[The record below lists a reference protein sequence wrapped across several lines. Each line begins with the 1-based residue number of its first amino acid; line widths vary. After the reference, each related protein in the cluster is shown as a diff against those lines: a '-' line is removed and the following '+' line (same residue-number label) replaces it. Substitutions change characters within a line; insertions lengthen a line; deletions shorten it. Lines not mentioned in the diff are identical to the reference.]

1 MASWNLANARDCE
14 EALEF
19 FFGLPDNGEDS
30 EVEADDYATTELAEL
45 GQSTVNNSVHLSED
59 EQMANST
66 EVNSVLLQ
74 EEEVIS
80 FDDECVQECQIL
92 SVNEEADDAEWDK
105 DTSYFDNLQT
115 DFSKIP
121 CTRFSSNV
129 TDKEI
134 FYFSNIFTDDIIQN
148 IVHETNRYATENVIR
163 GRKGVKEYRNS
174 KNWTETTITEI
185 KAFIG
190 CLIIMGIHKLP
201 SLSCYWKSDPYLSV
215 SAIQEVMTSKRF
227 KKLLEN
233 LHLNN
238 NSSALPRG
246 DQNHDKL
253 HKLRPLIDNLNSNIL
268 KHYDHSSF
276 LSVDESMIPFKGRSN
291 LKQYMPQKPIKRGYK
306 VWCLADSV
314 TGYILNF
321 EIYTG
326 KTTVQQTL
334 KHTLSERVVLQLS
347 SCIKNMGCL
356 LAFDNFFTT
365 KRLMTTLLKNNILSV
380 GTVRANRKGL
390 PLMMKNKD
398 KLCRGEFMFEIQK
411 HVCALKWMDNRPV
424 TVLTTAFSPKETTLV
439 QRKNK
444 DGSVANFYCP
454 TAIAEYNK
462 IMCGVDRFDQLLE
475 CYGIGLRSVK
485 WWHRIFYYLLDLAI
499 VNSYILKT
507 NNKPR
512 KEDQLTFRINLAR
525 HLISGFSSRKRRG
538 RPVFIPWKKTIVPD
552 EIRLSAVGTHFPE
565 TGTYRRCKLCSTK
578 AVEKR
583 TKFVCSSCKVPL
595 CIIECFSKF
604 HGRQ

>member
-1 MASWNLANARDCE
+1 MDAWDLANDRDCE

-19 FFGLPDNGEDS
+19 FFGLPDNEEDS
-30 EVEADDYATTELAEL
+30 EVEADDYASTELAEL
-45 GQSTVNNSVHLSED
+45 EKSTVSNTVHLSED
-59 EQMANST
+59 ERMANST
-66 EVNSVLLQ
+66 EVNSVTQ
-74 EEEVIS
+74 QDEVIS
-80 FDDECVQECQIL
+80 VDNECMQECQTL
-92 SVNEEADDAEWDK
+92 SVSEEEDGEWNK

-115 DFSKIP
+115 DFSKTP
-121 CTRFSSNV
+121 CTRFSSSS

-134 FYFSNIFTDDIIQN
+134 FYFSKIFTDDIIQD
-148 IVHETNRYATENVIR
+148 IVQETNRYATENALR
-163 GRKGVKEYRNS
+163 GRKGVKEYRHSN
-174 KNWTETTITEI
+174 NWSETTVTEM

-238 NSSALPRG
+238 NSLSLPRG
-246 DQNHDKL
+246 DLNHDKL
-253 HKLRPLIDNLNSNIL
+253 HKLRPLIDNLNSNIF

-291 LKQYMPQKPIKRGYK
+291 MKQYMPQKPVKRGYK
-306 VWCLADSV
+306 VWCLADAL
-314 TGYILNF
+314 TGYVLNY

-326 KTTVQQTL
+326 KTIVQQNL

-365 KRLMTTLLKNNILSV
+365 KRLMTTLLKDNILSV
-380 GTVRANRKGL
+380 GTVRVNRKGL
-390 PLMMKNKD
+390 PSMMKSKD
-398 KLCRGEFMFEIQK
+398 KLCRGEFMFEIQNQ
-411 HVCALKWMDNRPV
+411 VCAIKWMDNRPV
-424 TVLTTAFSPKETTLV
+424 TALTTAFSPKETSV
-439 QRKNK
+439 VKRKNK
-444 DGSVANFYCP
+444 DGSVTYLYSP
-454 TAIAEYNK
+454 IAIAEYNK

-475 CYGIGLRSVK
+475 RYAIGLRSVK

-499 VNSYILKT
+499 VNSYISKT
-507 NNKPR
+507 HDKPR
-512 KEDQLTFRINLAR
+512 KEDQLTFRLNLAR
-525 HLISGFSSRKRRG
+525 QLILGYSSRKRRG
-538 RPVFIPWKKTIVPD
+538 RPVFISSKKIAVPE
-552 EIRLSAVGTHFPE
+552 EIRLSGVGTHFPE

-578 AVEKR
+578 AIEKR
-583 TKFVCSSCKVPL
+583 TKFVCSACKVPL
-595 CIIECFSKF
+595 CITECFSKF
-604 HGRQ
+604 HGKQ